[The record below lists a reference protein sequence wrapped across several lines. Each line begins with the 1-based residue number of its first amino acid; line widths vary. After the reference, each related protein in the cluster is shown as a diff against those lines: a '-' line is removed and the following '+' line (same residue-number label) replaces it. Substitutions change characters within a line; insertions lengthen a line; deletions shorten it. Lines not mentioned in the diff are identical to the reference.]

1 MKKIILLGMIVAYSC
16 RLYGQEDEPLTFEK
30 AVEIGLENNFDVKI
44 ATNQVLLAENEK
56 KQAGSLL
63 MPVLDLNNTRVY
75 RKEDTEQ
82 AFVSDPENPRII
94 PNAQT
99 RNNNYSLV
107 AIYGFRADAVVAMQR
122 LGKLREVS
130 ELEAKVVIENTV
142 AAIATA
148 YYRLVLE
155 QQRYEVLKHTLKLSD
170 ERLEIAKAQYE
181 FGRASKRDFLAAQVD
196 YNADLTALVS
206 QEQVIQNSSV
216 NLNELLA
223 IGPNK
228 NFVVNDTI
236 TIEDSYSLEELKES
250 ALDQNKGFLATQRM
264 ENVAYLQLKE
274 LRAQRLP
281 TITLNGSYIDNTLNS
296 DAGFLLSN
304 QQQGI
309 NLGATISLNL
319 FSGLALNKRIQA
331 AKIQINNQKHLM
343 EQYENQMLSDLQ
355 RTFNTYQ
362 NSRRLLEIEKLNYE
376 VAVESSDITLDR
388 FRLGIT
394 NYLEFRDAQVS
405 RLQAESRL
413 IESLYTIKENEIE
426 LMRLS
431 GNIYF
436 ANLQENLHE

>member
-1 MKKIILLGMIVAYSC
+1 MKKFLLLHVLIVFSFPLFA
-16 RLYGQEDEPLTFEK
+16 QEEEILTFQK
-30 AVEIGLENNFDVKI
+30 AVEIGLENNLDVKI
-44 ATNQVLLAENEK
+44 ATNQVLLTENDRK
-56 KQAGSLL
+56 LGTSLL
-63 MPVLDLNNTRVY
+63 MPTIDLNNTRGY
-75 RKEDTEQ
+75 RREDTEQ

-94 PNAQT
+94 PGAQT
-99 RNNNYSLV
+99 RTNNYSLV
-107 AIYGFRADAVVAMQR
+107 AIYGFSADAVVALQR
-122 LGKLREVS
+122 LGKLTEVS

-155 QQRYEVLKHTLKLSD
+155 QQRYDVLNNTLELSD

-196 YNADLTALVS
+196 YNADLTALVT
-206 QEQVIQNSSV
+206 QEQVIQNSRV

-223 IGPNK
+223 LGLDD
-228 NFVVNDTI
+228 NFAVRDTI
-236 TIEDSYSLEELKES
+236 IIEENLSMEELRENAYS
-250 ALDQNKGFLATQRM
+250 QNKMFLVTQRM

-281 TITLNGSYIDNTLNS
+281 TITLNGSYNDNTLNS

-319 FSGLALNKRIQA
+319 FSGLSLNRQIQG
-331 AKIQINNQKHLM
+331 AKIQINNQRHLM
-343 EQYENQMLSDLQ
+343 EQYENQMQADLQ
-355 RTFNTYQ
+355 RTYNTYQ
-362 NSRRLLEIEKLNYE
+362 NSKRLLEIERKNYE
-376 VAVESSDITLDR
+376 VAVENADIALDR
-388 FRLGIT
+388 FRLGIA
-394 NYLEFRDAQVS
+394 NYLEFRDAQVN

-426 LMRLS
+426 LMRIS
-431 GNIYF
+431 GKIYF
-436 ANLQENLHE
+436 PQDI

>member
-1 MKKIILLGMIVAYSC
+1 MKKFLLLSALIVFSSC
-16 RLYGQEDEPLTFEK
+16 LLAQEKEVLTFEK

-44 ATNQVLLAENEK
+44 ATNQVLLSENDRK
-56 KQAGSLL
+56 IATSVL
-63 MPVLDLNNTRVY
+63 MPTLDLNNSRGY
-75 RKEDTEQ
+75 RREDTEQ

-94 PNAQT
+94 PGAQT
-99 RNNNYSLV
+99 RTNNYSLV
-107 AIYGFRADAVVAMQR
+107 GIYGFSADAVVALQR
-122 LGKLREVS
+122 LGELADVS

-155 QQRYEVLKHTLKLSD
+155 QQRYEVLNNTLELSD

-206 QEQVIQNSSV
+206 QEQVIQNSRV

-223 IGPNK
+223 VAPDHD
-228 NFVVNDTI
+228 FAVNDTI
-236 TIEDSYSLEELKES
+236 TVKEDLYLGDLKDD
-250 ALDQNKGFLATQRM
+250 AFRNNKTFLVTQRM

-281 TITLNGSYIDNTLNS
+281 TISLSGSYNDNELNS
-296 DAGFLLSN
+296 DAGFLLRN

-319 FSGLALNKRIQA
+319 FSGLSLNRRIQG
-331 AKIQINNQKHLM
+331 AKIQISNQRHLI
-343 EQYENQMLSDLQ
+343 EQFENQMLSDLQ
-355 RTFNTYQ
+355 RTFNTYE
-362 NSRRLLEIEKLNYE
+362 NSKRLLEIEKNNYE
-376 VAVESSDITLDR
+376 VAIENADITLDR

-394 NYLEFRDAQVS
+394 NYLEFRDAQVN

-413 IESLYTIKENEIE
+413 IESLFTIKQNEIE

-431 GNIYF
+431 GKIYF
-436 ANLQENLHE
+436 PETAN

>member
-1 MKKIILLGMIVAYSC
+1 MRKFLLLGLVMVISC
-16 RLYGQEDEPLTFEK
+16 SMYAQQEESLTFEK

-63 MPVLDLNNTRVY
+63 MPVLDLNNTRIY

-122 LGKLREVS
+122 LGKLTEVT

-142 AAIATA
+142 ASIATT

-155 QQRYEVLKHTLKLSD
+155 QQRYEVLEHTLKLSD

-206 QEQVIQNSSV
+206 QEQVIQNSRI

-223 IGPNK
+223 VGPEK
-228 NFVVNDTI
+228 DFVVKDTI
-236 TIEDSYSLEELKES
+236 IIKESLSIEELRES
-250 ALDQNKGFLATQRM
+250 AFDQNKTFLATQRM

-319 FSGLALNKRIQA
+319 FSGLSLNRRIQA

-343 EQYENQMLSDLQ
+343 EQYQNQMVSDLQ
-355 RTFNTYQ
+355 RTYNTYE
-362 NSRRLLEIEKLNYE
+362 NSKRLLEIERKNYE

-431 GNIYF
+431 GKIYF
-436 ANLQENLHE
+436 ANMSM

>member
-1 MKKIILLGMIVAYSC
+1 MKKIILLGMMVAFSC
-16 RLYGQEDEPLTFEK
+16 RLYGQEDESLTFEK

-63 MPVLDLNNTRVY
+63 MPVLDLNNTRIY

-107 AIYGFRADAVVAMQR
+107 AFYGFRADAVVALQR
-122 LGKLREVS
+122 LGKLKEVS

-181 FGRASKRDFLAAQVD
+181 LGRASKRDFLAAQVD

-206 QEQVIQNSSV
+206 QEQVIQNSRV

-223 IGPNK
+223 IGPDK

-236 TIEDSYSLEELKES
+236 TIEDSFSLEELKES
-250 ALDQNKGFLATQRM
+250 AFDQNKGFLATQRM

-281 TITLNGSYIDNTLNS
+281 TITLNGSYIDNTLTS

-331 AKIQINNQKHLM
+331 AKIQINNQKHLI

-362 NSRRLLEIEKLNYE
+362 NSKRLLEIEKLNYE

-436 ANLQENLHE
+436 ANLEEN

>member
-1 MKKIILLGMIVAYSC
+1 
-16 RLYGQEDEPLTFEK
+16 
-30 AVEIGLENNFDVKI
+30 
-44 ATNQVLLAENEK
+44 
-56 KQAGSLL
+56 
-63 MPVLDLNNTRVY
+63 
-75 RKEDTEQ
+75 
-82 AFVSDPENPRII
+82 
-94 PNAQT
+94 
-99 RNNNYSLV
+99 
-107 AIYGFRADAVVAMQR
+107 
-122 LGKLREVS
+122 VS

-155 QQRYEVLKHTLKLSD
+155 QQRYDVLNHTLELSD

-206 QEQVIQNSSV
+206 QEQVIQNSRI

-223 IGPNK
+223 ISPEK
-228 NFVVNDTI
+228 DFVVKDTI
-236 TIEDSYSLEELKES
+236 TVQQSLDLEELRES
-250 ALDQNKGFLATQRM
+250 AFDQNKTFLVTQRL

-281 TITLNGSYIDNTLNS
+281 TITLNGSYRDNTLTS

-319 FSGLALNKRIQA
+319 FSGLSLNRQIQA
-331 AKIQINNQKHLM
+331 AKIQINNQKHVM
-343 EQYENQMLSDLQ
+343 EQYSNQMLSDLQ
-355 RTFNTYQ
+355 RTYNTYE
-362 NSRRLLEIEKLNYE
+362 NSKRLLEIERINYE
-376 VAVESSDITLDR
+376 VAVESTDITLDR

-431 GNIYF
+431 GKIYF
-436 ANLQENLHE
+436 ANPEL

>member
-1 MKKIILLGMIVAYSC
+1 MKKFLLLNVLIVVSL
-16 RLYGQEDEPLTFEK
+16 RLMAQDEELLTFEK

-44 ATNQVLLAENEK
+44 ATNQVLLTENDRK
-56 KQAGSLL
+56 IATSVL
-63 MPVLDLNNTRVY
+63 MPTVDLNNTRGY
-75 RKEDTEQ
+75 RREDTEQ

-94 PNAQT
+94 PGAQT
-99 RNNNYSLV
+99 RTNNYSLV
-107 AIYGFRADAVVAMQR
+107 AIYGFSADAVVALQR
-122 LGKLREVS
+122 LGKLAEVS

-155 QQRYEVLKHTLKLSD
+155 QQRYDVLNNTLELSD

-196 YNADLTALVS
+196 YNADLTALVT
-206 QEQVIQNSSV
+206 QEQVIQNSRV

-223 IGPNK
+223 MDLED
-228 NFVVNDTI
+228 NFAVRDTI
-236 TIEDSYSLEELKES
+236 TIKEDLSMEELTES
-250 ALDQNKGFLATQRM
+250 AYSQNKMFLATQRM
-264 ENVAYLQLKE
+264 ENVAYLQLRE

-281 TITLNGSYIDNTLNS
+281 TITLNGSYNDNTLNS

-319 FSGLALNKRIQA
+319 FSGLALNRQIQG
-331 AKIQINNQKHLM
+331 AKIQINNQRHLI
-343 EQYENQMLSDLQ
+343 EQFENQMQADLQ

-362 NSRRLLEIEKLNYE
+362 NSKRLLEIERKNYE
-376 VAVESSDITLDR
+376 VAVENADIALDR
-388 FRLGIT
+388 FRLGIA
-394 NYLEFRDAQVS
+394 NYLEFRDAQVN

-426 LMRLS
+426 LMRIA
-431 GNIYF
+431 GKIYF
-436 ANLQENLHE
+436 PEEI

>member
-1 MKKIILLGMIVAYSC
+1 MKKFLLLSVLIVFSS
-16 RLYGQEDEPLTFEK
+16 RLLAQEKELLTFEK

-44 ATNQVLLAENEK
+44 ATNQVLLTENDRK
-56 KQAGSLL
+56 IGTSVL
-63 MPVLDLNNTRVY
+63 MPTLDLNNTRGY
-75 RKEDTEQ
+75 RREDTEQ
-82 AFVSDPENPRII
+82 AFVNDPENPRVI
-94 PNAQT
+94 PGAQT
-99 RNNNYSLV
+99 RTNNYSLV
-107 AIYGFRADAVVAMQR
+107 AIYGFSADAVVALQR
-122 LGKLREVS
+122 LGKLAEVS

-155 QQRYEVLKHTLKLSD
+155 QQRYEVLNNTLELSD

-196 YNADLTALVS
+196 YNADLTALVT
-206 QEQVIQNSSV
+206 QEQVIQNSKV

-223 IGPNK
+223 LGMDD
-228 NFVVNDTI
+228 NFAVKDTI
-236 TIEDSYSLEELKES
+236 TIKEDLSMEELREN
-250 ALDQNKGFLATQRM
+250 AYNQNKMFLVTQRM

-281 TITLNGSYIDNTLNS
+281 TITLNGSYNDNTLNS

-304 QQQGI
+304 EQQGI

-319 FSGLALNKRIQA
+319 FSGLSLNRQIQG
-331 AKIQINNQKHLM
+331 AKIQINNQRHLM

-362 NSRRLLEIEKLNYE
+362 NSKRLLEIEKNNYE
-376 VAVESSDITLDR
+376 VAIENADITLDR

-394 NYLEFRDAQVS
+394 NYLEFRDAQVN

-413 IESLYTIKENEIE
+413 IESLFAIKENEIE

-431 GNIYF
+431 GKIYF
-436 ANLQENLHE
+436 PEIEN

>member
-1 MKKIILLGMIVAYSC
+1 MKKIILLGMIVAFSYK
-16 RLYGQEDEPLTFEK
+16 LYGQEAESLTFEK

-63 MPVLDLNNTRVY
+63 MPVLDLNNNRVY

-107 AIYGFRADAVVAMQR
+107 AIYGFRADAVVALQR
-122 LGKLREVS
+122 LGKLKEVS

-155 QQRYEVLKHTLKLSD
+155 QQRYEVLEHTLKLSD

-181 FGRASKRDFLAAQVD
+181 LGRASKRDFLAAQVD

-206 QEQVIQNSSV
+206 QEQVIQNSRV

-223 IGPNK
+223 IGPDK

-236 TIEDSYSLEELKES
+236 TIEDTFPLEELKES
-250 ALDQNKGFLATQRM
+250 AFDQNKGFLATQRM

-281 TITLNGSYIDNTLNS
+281 TITLNGSYIDNTLTS

-331 AKIQINNQKHLM
+331 AKIQINNQKHLIA
-343 EQYENQMLSDLQ
+343 QYENQLLSDLQ
-355 RTFNTYQ
+355 RTYNTYQ
-362 NSRRLLEIEKLNYE
+362 NSKRLLEIEKINYE

-413 IESLYTIKENEIE
+413 IEWISTIKENEIE
-426 LMRLS
+426 LIRLS

-436 ANLQENLHE
+436 GNLEEN

>member
-1 MKKIILLGMIVAYSC
+1 MYAQ
-16 RLYGQEDEPLTFEK
+16 QEESLTFEK

-63 MPVLDLNNTRVY
+63 MPVLDLNNTRIY

-122 LGKLREVS
+122 LGKLTEVT

-142 AAIATA
+142 ASIATT

-155 QQRYEVLKHTLKLSD
+155 QQRYEVLEHTLKLSD

-206 QEQVIQNSSV
+206 QEQVIQNSRI

-223 IGPNK
+223 VGPEK
-228 NFVVNDTI
+228 DFVVKDTI
-236 TIEDSYSLEELKES
+236 IIKESLSIEELRES
-250 ALDQNKGFLATQRM
+250 AFDQNKTFLATQRM

-319 FSGLALNKRIQA
+319 FSGLSLNRRIQA

-343 EQYENQMLSDLQ
+343 EQYQNQMVSDLQ
-355 RTFNTYQ
+355 RTYNTYE
-362 NSRRLLEIEKLNYE
+362 NSKRLLEIERKNYE

-431 GNIYF
+431 GKIYF
-436 ANLQENLHE
+436 ANMSM

>member
-1 MKKIILLGMIVAYSC
+1 MKKFLLLSVLIVFSS
-16 RLYGQEDEPLTFEK
+16 RLLAQEKELLTFEK

-44 ATNQVLLAENEK
+44 ATNQVLLTENDRK
-56 KQAGSLL
+56 IGTSVL
-63 MPVLDLNNTRVY
+63 MPTLDLNNTRGY
-75 RKEDTEQ
+75 RREDTEQ
-82 AFVSDPENPRII
+82 AFVNDPENPRVI
-94 PNAQT
+94 PGAQT
-99 RNNNYSLV
+99 RTNNYSLV
-107 AIYGFRADAVVAMQR
+107 AIYGFSADAVVALQR
-122 LGKLREVS
+122 LGKLAEVS

-155 QQRYEVLKHTLKLSD
+155 QQRYEVLNNTLELSD

-196 YNADLTALVS
+196 YNADLTALVT
-206 QEQVIQNSSV
+206 QEQVIQNSKV

-223 IGPNK
+223 LGMDD
-228 NFVVNDTI
+228 NFAVKDTI
-236 TIEDSYSLEELKES
+236 TIKEDLSMEELREN
-250 ALDQNKGFLATQRM
+250 AYNQNKMFLVTQRM

-281 TITLNGSYIDNTLNS
+281 TITLNGSYNDNTLTS

-304 QQQGI
+304 EQQGI

-319 FSGLALNKRIQA
+319 FSGLSLNRQIQG
-331 AKIQINNQKHLM
+331 AKIQINNQRHLM

-362 NSRRLLEIEKLNYE
+362 NSKRLLEIEKNNYE
-376 VAVESSDITLDR
+376 VAIENADITLDR

-394 NYLEFRDAQVS
+394 NYLEFRDAQVN

-413 IESLYTIKENEIE
+413 IESLFAIKENEIE

-431 GNIYF
+431 GKIYF
-436 ANLQENLHE
+436 PEIEN

>member
-1 MKKIILLGMIVAYSC
+1 MKKFLLLGLVMVISC
-16 RLYGQEDEPLTFEK
+16 KMYGQQEESLTFEK

-44 ATNQVLLAENEK
+44 ASNQVLLAENEK

-63 MPVLDLNNTRVY
+63 MPVLDLNNTRIY

-107 AIYGFRADAVVAMQR
+107 AIYGFRADAVVAMKR
-122 LGKLREVS
+122 LGKLAEVS

-155 QQRYEVLKHTLKLSD
+155 QQRYEVLEHTLKLSD

-206 QEQVIQNSSV
+206 QEQVIQNSRI

-223 IGPNK
+223 ISPEK
-228 NFVVNDTI
+228 NFVVKDTI
-236 TIEDSYSLEELKES
+236 IIKDSFSLEELKES
-250 ALDQNKGFLATQRM
+250 AYDENKTFLVTQRM

-319 FSGLALNKRIQA
+319 FSGLALNRRIQA

-343 EQYENQMLSDLQ
+343 EQYQNQMLSDLH
-355 RTFNTYQ
+355 RTYNTYE
-362 NSRRLLEIEKLNYE
+362 NSKRLLEIERINYE

-431 GNIYF
+431 GKIYF
-436 ANLQENLHE
+436 ANTDM

>member
-1 MKKIILLGMIVAYSC
+1 MKKFLLIGLLGGFSYNLFAQDS
-16 RLYGQEDEPLTFEK
+16 ETLTFEQ

-44 ATNQVLLAENEK
+44 ATNQVLLTENERK
-56 KQAGSLL
+56 IGTSVL
-63 MPVLDLNNTRVY
+63 MPTLDLNNTRGY
-75 RKEDTEQ
+75 RREDTEQ

-94 PNAQT
+94 PGAQT
-99 RNNNYSLV
+99 RTNNYSLV
-107 AIYGFRADAVVAMQR
+107 GIYGFRADAVVALQR
-122 LGKLREVS
+122 LGKLAEVS

-155 QQRYEVLKHTLKLSD
+155 QQRYEVLNTTLELSN
-170 ERLEIAKAQYE
+170 ERMEIAKAQYE

-206 QEQVIQNSSV
+206 QEQVIQNSRV
-216 NLNELLA
+216 TLNELLA
-223 IGPNK
+223 LGPEK
-228 NFVVNDTI
+228 DFAVKDTI
-236 TIEDSYSLEELKES
+236 TVKENLFLEDLRDNAFSN
-250 ALDQNKGFLATQRM
+250 NKMFLVTQRM

-281 TITLNGSYIDNTLNS
+281 TITLNGSYNDNTLNS

-304 QQQGI
+304 EQQGI

-319 FSGLALNKRIQA
+319 FSGLSLNRRIQG
-331 AKIQINNQKHLM
+331 AKIQINNQRHLID
-343 EQYENQMLSDLQ
+343 QFENQLQADLQ
-355 RTFNTYQ
+355 RTFNTYE
-362 NSRRLLEIEKLNYE
+362 NSKRLLEIEKNNYE
-376 VAVESSDITLDR
+376 VAVENSDIALDR
-388 FRLGIT
+388 FRLGIA
-394 NYLEFRDAQVS
+394 NYLEFRDAQVN

-431 GNIYF
+431 GKIYF
-436 ANLQENLHE
+436 SETTD

>member
-1 MKKIILLGMIVAYSC
+1 MKKFLLLSVLIVFSS
-16 RLYGQEDEPLTFEK
+16 RLLAQEEEILTFEK

-44 ATNQVLLAENEK
+44 ATNQVLLTENDRK
-56 KQAGSLL
+56 LGTSLL
-63 MPVLDLNNTRVY
+63 MPILDVNNTRGY
-75 RKEDTEQ
+75 RREDTEQ

-94 PNAQT
+94 PGAQT
-99 RNNNYSLV
+99 RTNNYSLV
-107 AIYGFRADAVVAMQR
+107 AIYGFSADAVVALQR
-122 LGKLREVS
+122 LGKLAEVS

-155 QQRYEVLKHTLKLSD
+155 QQRYDVLNNTLELSD

-196 YNADLTALVS
+196 YNADLTALVT
-206 QEQVIQNSSV
+206 QEQVIQNSRV

-223 IGPNK
+223 LGLDD
-228 NFVVNDTI
+228 NFAVKDTI
-236 TIEDSYSLEELKES
+236 TIKEDLSMQELRENAYS
-250 ALDQNKGFLATQRM
+250 QNKMFLVTQRM

-281 TITLNGSYIDNTLNS
+281 TITLNGSYNDNTLNS

-304 QQQGI
+304 QQQGF

-319 FSGLALNKRIQA
+319 FSGLSLNRQIQG
-331 AKIQINNQKHLM
+331 AKIQINNQRHLL
-343 EQYENQMLSDLQ
+343 EQYENQMQADLQ
-355 RTFNTYQ
+355 RTYNTYQ
-362 NSRRLLEIEKLNYE
+362 NSKRLLEIERKNYE
-376 VAVESSDITLDR
+376 VAVENSDIALDR
-388 FRLGIT
+388 FRLGIA
-394 NYLEFRDAQVS
+394 NYLEFRDAQVN

-426 LMRLS
+426 LMRIS
-431 GNIYF
+431 GKIYF
-436 ANLQENLHE
+436 PDDI

>member
-1 MKKIILLGMIVAYSC
+1 MKKFLLLHVLIVFSFPLFA
-16 RLYGQEDEPLTFEK
+16 QEEEILTFQK
-30 AVEIGLENNFDVKI
+30 AVEIGLENNLDVKI
-44 ATNQVLLAENEK
+44 ATNQVLLTENDRK
-56 KQAGSLL
+56 LGTSLL
-63 MPVLDLNNTRVY
+63 MPTIDLNNTRGY
-75 RKEDTEQ
+75 RREDTEQ

-94 PNAQT
+94 PGAQT
-99 RNNNYSLV
+99 RTNNYSLV
-107 AIYGFRADAVVAMQR
+107 AIYGFSADALVALQR
-122 LGKLREVS
+122 LGKLTEVS

-155 QQRYEVLKHTLKLSD
+155 QQRYDVLNNTLELSD

-196 YNADLTALVS
+196 YNADLTALVT
-206 QEQVIQNSSV
+206 QEQVIQNSRV

-223 IGPNK
+223 LGLDD
-228 NFVVNDTI
+228 NFAVRDTI
-236 TIEDSYSLEELKES
+236 IIEENLSMEDLRENAYS
-250 ALDQNKGFLATQRM
+250 QNKMFLVTQRM

-281 TITLNGSYIDNTLNS
+281 TITLNGSYNDNTLNS

-319 FSGLALNKRIQA
+319 FSGLSLNRQIQG
-331 AKIQINNQKHLM
+331 AKIQINNQRHLM
-343 EQYENQMLSDLQ
+343 EQYENQMQADLQ

-362 NSRRLLEIEKLNYE
+362 NSKRLLEIERKNYE
-376 VAVESSDITLDR
+376 VAVENADIALDR
-388 FRLGIT
+388 FRLGIA
-394 NYLEFRDAQVS
+394 NYLEFRDAQVN

-426 LMRLS
+426 LMRIS
-431 GNIYF
+431 GKIYF
-436 ANLQENLHE
+436 PQDL

>member
-1 MKKIILLGMIVAYSC
+1 MKKFLLLSVLIVFSS
-16 RLYGQEDEPLTFEK
+16 RLLAQEEEILTFEK

-44 ATNQVLLAENEK
+44 ATNQVLLTENDRK
-56 KQAGSLL
+56 LGTSLL
-63 MPVLDLNNTRVY
+63 MPILDVNNTRGY
-75 RKEDTEQ
+75 RREDTEQ

-94 PNAQT
+94 PGAQT
-99 RNNNYSLV
+99 RTNNYSLV
-107 AIYGFRADAVVAMQR
+107 AIYGFSADAVVALQR
-122 LGKLREVS
+122 LGKLAEVS

-155 QQRYEVLKHTLKLSD
+155 QQRYDVLNNTLELSD

-196 YNADLTALVS
+196 YNADLTALVT
-206 QEQVIQNSSV
+206 QEQVIQNSRV

-223 IGPNK
+223 LGLDD
-228 NFVVNDTI
+228 NFAVKDTI
-236 TIEDSYSLEELKES
+236 TIKEDLSMEELRENAYS
-250 ALDQNKGFLATQRM
+250 QNKMFLATQRM

-281 TITLNGSYIDNTLNS
+281 TITLNGSYNDNTLNS

-304 QQQGI
+304 QQQGF

-319 FSGLALNKRIQA
+319 FSGLSLNRQIQG
-331 AKIQINNQKHLM
+331 AKIQINNQRHLL
-343 EQYENQMLSDLQ
+343 EQYENQMQADLQ
-355 RTFNTYQ
+355 RTYNTYQ
-362 NSRRLLEIEKLNYE
+362 NSKRLLEIERKNYE
-376 VAVESSDITLDR
+376 VAVENSDIALDR
-388 FRLGIT
+388 FRLGIA
-394 NYLEFRDAQVS
+394 NYLEFRDAQVN

-426 LMRLS
+426 LMRIS
-431 GNIYF
+431 GKIYF
-436 ANLQENLHE
+436 PDDI

>member
-1 MKKIILLGMIVAYSC
+1 M
-16 RLYGQEDEPLTFEK
+16 YGQQEESLTFEK

-44 ATNQVLLAENEK
+44 ATNLVLLAENEK

-63 MPVLDLNNTRVY
+63 MPVLDLNNTRIY

-82 AFVSDPENPRII
+82 SFVSDPENPRII

-122 LGKLREVS
+122 LGMLAEVT

-142 AAIATA
+142 ASIATT

-155 QQRYEVLKHTLKLSD
+155 LQRYEVLKHTLKLSN
-170 ERLEIAKAQYE
+170 ERLEIAKVQYE

-206 QEQVIQNSSV
+206 QEQVIQNSRI

-223 IGPNK
+223 IGPEK
-228 NFVVNDTI
+228 NFVVKDTI
-236 TIEDSYSLEELKES
+236 VIKESFSIEELKES
-250 ALDQNKGFLATQRM
+250 AFDQNKTFLATQRM

-319 FSGLALNKRIQA
+319 FSGLSRNRRIQA

-343 EQYENQMLSDLQ
+343 EQYQNQMLSDLQ
-355 RTFNTYQ
+355 RTYNTYE
-362 NSRRLLEIEKLNYE
+362 NSKRLLEIERINYE

-431 GNIYF
+431 GKIYF
-436 ANLQENLHE
+436 ANMGM

>member
-1 MKKIILLGMIVAYSC
+1 MKKFLLLSVLIVFSS
-16 RLYGQEDEPLTFEK
+16 RLLAQEEEILTFEK

-44 ATNQVLLAENEK
+44 ATNQVLLTENDRK
-56 KQAGSLL
+56 LGTSLL
-63 MPVLDLNNTRVY
+63 MPILDVNNTRGY
-75 RKEDTEQ
+75 RREDTEQ

-94 PNAQT
+94 PGAQT
-99 RNNNYSLV
+99 RTNNYSLV
-107 AIYGFRADAVVAMQR
+107 AIYGFSADAVVALQR
-122 LGKLREVS
+122 LGKLAEVS

-155 QQRYEVLKHTLKLSD
+155 QQRYDVLNNTLELSD

-196 YNADLTALVS
+196 YNADLTALVT
-206 QEQVIQNSSV
+206 QEQVIQNSRV

-223 IGPNK
+223 LGLDD
-228 NFVVNDTI
+228 NFAVKDTI
-236 TIEDSYSLEELKES
+236 TIKEDLSMEELRENAYS
-250 ALDQNKGFLATQRM
+250 QNKMFLVTQRM

-281 TITLNGSYIDNTLNS
+281 TITLNGSYNDNTLNS

-304 QQQGI
+304 QQQGF

-319 FSGLALNKRIQA
+319 FSGLSLNRQIQG
-331 AKIQINNQKHLM
+331 AKIQINNQRHLL
-343 EQYENQMLSDLQ
+343 EQYENQMQADLQ
-355 RTFNTYQ
+355 RTYNTYQ
-362 NSRRLLEIEKLNYE
+362 NSKRLLEIERKNYE
-376 VAVESSDITLDR
+376 VAVENSDIALDR
-388 FRLGIT
+388 FRLGIA
-394 NYLEFRDAQVS
+394 NYLEFRDAQVN

-426 LMRLS
+426 LMRIS
-431 GNIYF
+431 GKIYF
-436 ANLQENLHE
+436 PDDI

>member
-1 MKKIILLGMIVAYSC
+1 MKKFLLLSVLIVFSS
-16 RLYGQEDEPLTFEK
+16 RLLAQEKELLTFEK

-44 ATNQVLLAENEK
+44 ATNQVLLTENDRK
-56 KQAGSLL
+56 IGTSVL
-63 MPVLDLNNTRVY
+63 MPTLDLNNTRGY
-75 RKEDTEQ
+75 RREDTEQ
-82 AFVSDPENPRII
+82 AFVNDPENPRVI
-94 PNAQT
+94 PGAQT
-99 RNNNYSLV
+99 RTNNYSLV
-107 AIYGFRADAVVAMQR
+107 AIYGFSADAVVALQR
-122 LGKLREVS
+122 LGKLAEVS

-155 QQRYEVLKHTLKLSD
+155 QQRYEVLNNTLELSD

-196 YNADLTALVS
+196 YNADLTALVT
-206 QEQVIQNSSV
+206 QEQVIQNSKV

-223 IGPNK
+223 LGMDD
-228 NFVVNDTI
+228 NFAVKDTI
-236 TIEDSYSLEELKES
+236 TIKEDLSMEELREN
-250 ALDQNKGFLATQRM
+250 AYNQNKMFLVTQRM

-281 TITLNGSYIDNTLNS
+281 TITLNGSYNDNTLTS

-304 QQQGI
+304 EQQGI

-319 FSGLALNKRIQA
+319 FSGLSLNRQIQG
-331 AKIQINNQKHLM
+331 AKIQINNQRHLM

-362 NSRRLLEIEKLNYE
+362 NSKRLLEIEKNNYE
-376 VAVESSDITLDR
+376 VAIENADITLDR

-394 NYLEFRDAQVS
+394 NYLEFRDAQVN

-413 IESLYTIKENEIE
+413 IESLFAIKENEIE

-431 GNIYF
+431 GKIYF
-436 ANLQENLHE
+436 QEIEN

>member
-1 MKKIILLGMIVAYSC
+1 MKKFLLLSVLIVFSSGLLA
-16 RLYGQEDEPLTFEK
+16 QEKELLTFEK

-44 ATNQVLLAENEK
+44 ATNQVLLTENDRK
-56 KQAGSLL
+56 VGSSVL
-63 MPVLDLNNTRVY
+63 MPTLDVNNTRGY
-75 RKEDTEQ
+75 RREDTEQ
-82 AFVSDPENPRII
+82 AFVNDPENPRII
-94 PNAQT
+94 PGAQT
-99 RNNNYSLV
+99 RTNNYSLV
-107 AIYGFRADAVVAMQR
+107 AIYGFSADAVVALQR
-122 LGKLREVS
+122 LGKLAEVS

-155 QQRYEVLKHTLKLSD
+155 QQRYDVLNNTLELSD

-196 YNADLTALVS
+196 YNADLTALVT
-206 QEQVIQNSSV
+206 QEQVIQNSRV

-223 IGPNK
+223 LGLDD
-228 NFVVNDTI
+228 NFAVRDTI
-236 TIEDSYSLEELKES
+236 TIKEDLSMEELRENAYS
-250 ALDQNKGFLATQRM
+250 QNKMFLVTQRM

-281 TITLNGSYIDNTLNS
+281 TITLNGSYNDNTLNS

-304 QQQGI
+304 EQQGI

-319 FSGLALNKRIQA
+319 FSGLSLNRQIQG
-331 AKIQINNQKHLM
+331 AKIQINNQRHLM

-362 NSRRLLEIEKLNYE
+362 NSKRLLEIERNNYE
-376 VAVESSDITLDR
+376 VAIENADITLDR

-394 NYLEFRDAQVS
+394 NYLEFRDAQVN

-413 IESLYTIKENEIE
+413 IESLFAIKENEIE

-431 GNIYF
+431 GKIYF
-436 ANLQENLHE
+436 PETEN

>member
-1 MKKIILLGMIVAYSC
+1 MKKFLLLGLVMVISC
-16 RLYGQEDEPLTFEK
+16 SIYAQQEEALSFEK

-63 MPVLDLNNTRVY
+63 MPVLDLNNTRIY

-122 LGKLREVS
+122 LGKLTEVT

-142 AAIATA
+142 ASIATT

-155 QQRYEVLKHTLKLSD
+155 QQRYEVLEHTLKLSD

-206 QEQVIQNSSV
+206 QEQVIQNSRI

-223 IGPNK
+223 VRPEK
-228 NFVVNDTI
+228 DFVVKDTI
-236 TIEDSYSLEELKES
+236 IIKES
-250 ALDQNKGFLATQRM
+250 LSIEALRESAFDQNKTFLATQRM

-319 FSGLALNKRIQA
+319 FSGLSLNRRIQA

-343 EQYENQMLSDLQ
+343 EQYQNQMLSDLQ
-355 RTFNTYQ
+355 RTFNTYE
-362 NSRRLLEIEKLNYE
+362 NSKRLLEIERKNYE

-431 GNIYF
+431 GKIYF
-436 ANLQENLHE
+436 ADRGM

>member
-1 MKKIILLGMIVAYSC
+1 MKKILLLSLVMVISC
-16 RLYGQEDEPLTFEK
+16 RIYGQEGESLTFEK

-44 ATNQVLLAENEK
+44 ANNQVLLAENEK
-56 KQAGSLL
+56 KQGSSLL
-63 MPVLDLNNTRVY
+63 MPTLDIDNTRAY
-75 RKEDTEQ
+75 RREDTEQ

-107 AIYGFRADAVVAMQR
+107 AIYGFRADAVVAMKR
-122 LGKLREVS
+122 LGQLSEVS

-148 YYRLVLE
+148 YYRLILE
-155 QQRYEVLKHTLKLSD
+155 QQRYDVLNRTLELSD

-206 QEQVIQNSSV
+206 QEQVIQNSRI

-223 IGPNK
+223 ISPERDFIVK
-228 NFVVNDTI
+228 DTI
-236 TIEDSYSLEELKES
+236 TVKQSLDLEELRES
-250 ALDQNKGFLATQRM
+250 AFDQNKAFLVTQRL

-281 TITLNGSYIDNTLNS
+281 TISLNGSYRDNTLTS

-319 FSGLALNKRIQA
+319 FSGLSLNRRMQA
-331 AKIQINNQKHLM
+331 AKIQINNQKHVM
-343 EQYENQMLSDLQ
+343 EQYRNQMLSDLK
-355 RTFNTYQ
+355 RTYNTYE
-362 NSRRLLEIEKLNYE
+362 NSKRLLEIERINYE
-376 VAVESSDITLDR
+376 VAVESTDITLDR

-431 GNIYF
+431 GKIYF
-436 ANLQENLHE
+436 ANPEL